1 MNPEPGLYVHVP
13 FCSAICPYCDFA
25 VTLGVPSR
33 TDRFAKRL
41 IQEIVLRGTPSRPF
55 DTLYFGGGT
64 PSLLEPEA
72 IAEMVAALRSRGWL
86 RRDCRLFLEANPED
100 QSRFPGFRQA
110 GVHTLSL
117 GVQSFDDDSLRFLGR
132 RHSAEDSRHAIR
144 LAGEAGFE
152 TVSVDLIYGLSGQ
165 SADRWRLEL
174 EQLAKLPVDHVSC
187 YQLTIHEKTMFARR
201 KVEEQPEP
209 AQAELFRVTH
219 RALADLGFEGYEVS
233 NFARSPSNRSAHNE
247 KYWSHAPYL
256 GLGPSAHSFAGR
268 NRFWN
273 ERSFFDWEKRLASD
287 ELPVAGGESLDDA
300 ALALETLMLRLRT
313 RRGLDLCAYERRFG
327 VDLRE
332 RSSRAVG
339 DGLLAVDEGW
349 LRPTLDGLAV
359 ADRLAV
365 SLSQ

>member
-25 VTLGVPSR
+25 VTLGASSR
-33 TDRFAKRL
+33 ADRFAKRL
-41 IQEIVLRGTPSRPF
+41 TQEVELRGTPSRPF

-86 RRDCRLFLEANPED
+86 RHNCRLFLEANPED
-100 QSRFPGFRQA
+100 RCRFPGFRRA

-117 GVQSFDDDSLRFLGR
+117 GVQSFDDDSLHFLGR
-132 RHSAEDSRHAIR
+132 RHSAEDSRNAIW
-144 LAGEAGFE
+144 LACEAGFE
-152 TVSVDLIYGLSGQ
+152 TLSVDLIYGLPGQ
-165 SADRWRLEL
+165 TVDRWRLEL
-174 EQLAKLPVDHVSC
+174 EQVAKLPVDHVSC
-187 YQLTIHEKTMFARR
+187 YQLTVHQNTMFARQ
-201 KVEEQPEP
+201 KIEEPPEP

-219 RALADLGFEGYEVS
+219 RVLADLGFEGYEVS
-233 NFARSPSNRSAHNE
+233 NFARSLSHRSAHNE

-256 GLGPSAHSFAGR
+256 GLGPSAHSFTGR
-268 NRFWN
+268 DRFWN
-273 ERSFFDWEKRLASD
+273 ERSFFEWEKRLAS
-287 ELPVAGGESLDDA
+287 ERLPVAGSECLDDA

-313 RRGLDLCAYERRFG
+313 RQGLDLCAYERRFG
-327 VDLRE
+327 INLRE
-332 RSSRAVG
+332 RSAPAVR
-339 DGLLAVDEGW
+339 DGLLAVDDGW

-365 SLSQ
+365 SLSR